1 MLDNTWA
8 SAREKPTRLSDSS
21 MRNWLS
27 RDISKSPESA
37 QESISR
43 RDTTDTLPR
52 RSKAPKS
59 DLDIFQRLTFVP
71 VHFHN
76 KNVSMQM

>member
-1 MLDNTWA
+1 M
-8 SAREKPTRLSDSS
+8 K
-21 MRNWLS
+21 NWLS

-37 QESISR
+37 QENISR
-43 RDTTDTLPR
+43 RDTTDILPR

-59 DLDIFQRLTFVP
+59 DLDIFQWLTFVP